1 MNQSF
6 WLCICSYFPPFPISV
21 LLVLTSSV
29 SAGNTKDAFGCTQS
43 QLSLMMSISGNM
55 EMRHHIGWG
64 CLQIGSMWALAA
76 KKKNLHPCRQQLR
89 LFGHMCRVLGLCQVG
104 Y

>member
-1 MNQSF
+1 MSESKFLVVHLQLFSSF
-6 WLCICSYFPPFPISV
+6 FPISV

-76 KKKNLHPCRQQLR
+76 KKKKKPAPL
-89 LFGHMCRVLGLCQVG
+89 
-104 Y
+104 